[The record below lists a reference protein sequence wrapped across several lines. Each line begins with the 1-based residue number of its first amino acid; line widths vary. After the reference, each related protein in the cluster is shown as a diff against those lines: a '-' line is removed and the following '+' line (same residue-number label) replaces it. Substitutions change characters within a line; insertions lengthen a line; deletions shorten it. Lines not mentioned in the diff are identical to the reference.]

1 MVVEDTDSS
10 SAYGTTVR
18 AFAFDGDAT
27 KFRAWE
33 GKTLAFASAKGF
45 SLALT
50 KEETSKGLT
59 VEEYEYGE
67 VTLTAA
73 HLRATTA
80 ETGTGAGATGT
91 RPTTTAE
98 NRRYIARTA
107 AWTYLVSSCTDKAYA
122 LIERCEGDPFK
133 AWTILQEKY
142 CATDAEENYPELADA
157 FAACKL
163 EETKRDPELW
173 FNDLDHLNSRISKIN
188 KKYEMDELQMKA
200 HIINSMSAG
209 YDPVIIKFRG
219 ELAETALTKIQ
230 KEIVMQYKALAKVA
244 GQTKSE
250 SALAASM
257 TKHPYKKFKGT
268 CRNCGK
274 VGHKAD
280 VCRSTK
286 DSTGKS
292 GTGGAKTPSD
302 KSNVTCFNCQEKGH
316 YANKC
321 PQPKKD
327 KSGTSE
333 MGMFVGMACVCTVPI
348 DPLET
353 SKNGSATLL
362 DSFFDDWNNTEI
374 FDLSEEVGEFA
385 PCALDFGTAE
395 SEVISY
401 MALEPSLE
409 DTSVLESE
417 LDFVAAAPIDL
428 TEQWL
433 LDSGAT
439 CGVTYDKS
447 SMTNMRPCF
456 AGVPICTAHHQSQG
470 SLNILGFPWSIN
482 YIISCYYQCTVPLA
496 ESLAKYP
503 LTITYT
509 LFYTPMYIHYCSCR
523 TVYVVV

>member
-1 MVVEDTDSS
+1 MVVEDSDTS

-50 KEETSKGLT
+50 KAETSKGLT

-73 HLRATTA
+73 QVRAATT
-80 ETGTGAGATGT
+80 ETGTAATGT
-91 RPTTTAE
+91 RPTTPAE

-122 LIERCEGDPFK
+122 LIERCEGDPYK
-133 AWTILQEKY
+133 AWNILQEKY
-142 CATDAEENYPELADA
+142 CATDAEENYPELAEA

-188 KKYEMDELQMKA
+188 KKYEKDELQMKA
-200 HIINSMSAG
+200 HIMNSMSVG

-230 KEIVMQYKALAKVA
+230 KEIVMQFKALAKVT

-250 SALAASM
+250 SALTASM

-280 VCRSTK
+280 VCRSAK
-286 DSTGKS
+286 DSTVKS
-292 GTGGAKTPSD
+292 
-302 KSNVTCFNCQEKGH
+302 
-316 YANKC
+316 
-321 PQPKKD
+321 
-327 KSGTSE
+327 
-333 MGMFVGMACVCTVPI
+333 TV
-348 DPLET
+348 
-353 SKNGSATLL
+353 
-362 DSFFDDWNNTEI
+362 
-374 FDLSEEVGEFA
+374 
-385 PCALDFGTAE
+385 
-395 SEVISY
+395 
-401 MALEPSLE
+401 
-409 DTSVLESE
+409 E
-417 LDFVAAAPIDL
+417 LRRHR
-428 TEQWL
+428 
-433 LDSGAT
+433 
-439 CGVTYDKS
+439 
-447 SMTNMRPCF
+447 TNQ
-456 AGVPICTAHHQSQG
+456 T
-470 SLNILGFPWSIN
+470 
-482 YIISCYYQCTVPLA
+482 
-496 ESLAKYP
+496 
-503 LTITYT
+503 
-509 LFYTPMYIHYCSCR
+509 
-523 TVYVVV
+523 